1 MEYVGNIV
9 SNTAQFK
16 INGGVPDNYYL
27 EGWNNGGSNK
37 FTTASGVLTK
47 SDLVAGL
54 N

>member
-9 SNTAQFK
+9 SNRAQFK
-16 INGGVPDNYYL
+16 INGGVADNYYL
-27 EGWNNGGSNK
+27 EGWNNGGSK